1 MFGYVRPLRPELKCR
16 DFDLYRATYCG
27 LCRCLRRRY
36 GLVAPMLLN
45 FDFTFL
51 ALLLWE
57 AESSFTPC
65 RGRCHANPLVKKPMC
80 PDSPALELAADAT
93 ILLTWWKVK
102 DSVAD
107 ESLWRG
113 IPARLL
119 EVILY
124 PAYRKA
130 ARQRPDFDRTTRTC
144 LEELAALEREGCP
157 SIDRTADTFA
167 RILAAAALPAESSAR
182 TRALEQLLYH
192 VGRWI
197 YLVDAWDDLE
207 EDGRTGSYNPIAARF
222 PEQVEANRD
231 YLRTTLL
238 HSLNLARSAC
248 ALLELGH
255 WQGAVENILYLGLP
269 MVEEMVFTGRW
280 KAVNHQNRRR
290 IS

>member
-93 ILLTWWKVK
+93 ILLTWWKMK

-119 EVILY
+119 EVILH

-167 RILAAAALPAESSAR
+167 RILQAAAPEEGEQGRVLR
-182 TRALEQLLYH
+182 QLLYH
-192 VGRWI
+192 LGRWI
-197 YLVDAWDDLE
+197 YLVDARDDLA
-207 EDGRTGSYNPIAARF
+207 EDRLAERYNPIALRYG
-222 PEQVEANRD
+222 PEGDDPSLKQ
-231 YLRTTLL
+231 TLD
-238 HSLNLARSAC
+238 HSLELIGAAFQLGEFGCRTP
-248 ALLELGH
+248 LLE
-255 WQGAVENILYLGLP
+255 NIVYLGLP
-269 MVEEMVFTGRW
+269 LVQRAVFDGSW
-280 KAVNHQNRRR
+280 AQIKKQKIWSNRE
-290 IS
+290 

>member
-27 LCRCLRRRY
+27 LCRSLRRRY

-57 AESSFTPC
+57 PETSFTPC
-65 RGRCHANPLVKKPMC
+65 RGRCHANPLVRKPMC
-80 PDSPALELAADAT
+80 PNAPALEMAADAT

-107 ESLWRG
+107 EGFWRG

-119 EVILY
+119 EAVLY

-130 ARQRPDFDRTTRTC
+130 ARLRPDFDRTTRTC
-144 LEELAALEREGCP
+144 LEELSDLERQGCP

-167 RILAAAALPAESSAR
+167 RILQAAAPEEGEQGRILQ
-182 TRALEQLLYH
+182 QLLYH
-192 VGRWI
+192 LGRWI
-197 YLVDAWDDLE
+197 YLIDARDDLA
-207 EDGRTGSYNPIAARF
+207 EDRQAERYNPIALRYG
-222 PEQVEANRD
+222 PEGDDEA
-231 YLRTTLL
+231 LKRTLD
-238 HSLNLARSAC
+238 HSLELMGAAFQLGEFGCRAP
-248 ALLELGH
+248 LLE
-255 WQGAVENILYLGLP
+255 NIVYLGLP
-269 MVEEMVFTGRW
+269 LVQRAVFDGSW
-280 KAVNHQNRRR
+280 AQIKKQK
-290 IS
+290 IWSKQE